1 VKRLYIC
8 LAVIAIIVGV
18 CVFSMHK
25 VAEMRERVEAYANA
39 VFTAVEE
46 KNQEKVLASVRE
58 LTDYWEEEHQVI
70 IRYIHHSQVED
81 ISLGISK
88 LEPLARYQVYPNLV
102 AELNSI
108 VWKVEQIWESE
119 RFDLR
124 NVL

>member
-1 VKRLYIC
+1 MKRFYIC

-18 CVFSMHK
+18 CIFSMHK

-46 KNQEKVLASVRE
+46 EDQEKILASVRE
-58 LTDYWEEEHQVI
+58 LADYWEEEHQVI
-70 IRYIHHSQVED
+70 IRYIRHSQVED

-88 LEPLARYQVYPNLV
+88 LEPLARYQAYPDLV
-102 AELNSI
+102 TELNSI
-108 VWKVEQIWESE
+108 VWQVEQIWDSE